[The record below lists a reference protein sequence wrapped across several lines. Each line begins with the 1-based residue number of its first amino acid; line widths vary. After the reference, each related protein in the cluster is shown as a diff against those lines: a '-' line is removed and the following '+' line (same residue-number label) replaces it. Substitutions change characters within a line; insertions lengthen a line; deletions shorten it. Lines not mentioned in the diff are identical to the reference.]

1 MVVEELTFLKV
12 TFSIVIDEKKMTSA
26 AAFVILADAVANV
39 VTDNGKDKGDND
51 DVQGG
56 LEMQKLTCDDFC
68 CHNEL

>member
-1 MVVEELTFLKV
+1 
-12 TFSIVIDEKKMTSA
+12 MTSA
-26 AAFVILADAVANV
+26 AAFVTLADAVANV
-39 VTDNGKDKGDND
+39 VIDNDKDKGDND